1 MPNII
6 HKTFRLDFFHH
17 LLITCGTGGLWLPV
31 WWLGVTLKNL
41 EKK

>member
-6 HKTFRLDFFHH
+6 HKTLKLDFFHH
-17 LLITCGTGGLWLPV
+17 LLLSFATGGLWVAV
-31 WWLGVTLKNL
+31 WWLSITLKNL